1 MQSLLSAPSSEK
13 SWSSVII
20 ESSMKTPSEIT
31 RRKGIILT
39 RVEPPLSSH
48 PLRRNLI
55 FGDIYS
61 WQKNQE
67 KTTLENIKEYRTFN
81 VVLALV
87 KSGSFSQLLAIMGRR
102 KKMDFFQEKS

>member
-1 MQSLLSAPSSEK
+1 MQSSPPPLQKK
-13 SWSSVII
+13 SWSSVI
-20 ESSMKTPSEIT
+20 EEASMKTPSEIT
-31 RRKGIILT
+31 RRKGIFLT
-39 RVEPPLSSH
+39 RVEPPLSSR

-55 FGDIYS
+55 FRDIYS

-67 KTTLENIKEYRTFN
+67 KTTLENIKEYRTVN
-81 VVLALV
+81 VFLALV